1 MKNQHLITQL
11 ALEGQLSD
19 DFDAKLIDTMMRHK
33 QENDNLALFKAACE
47 AMGSDFCLSKDQLM
61 GLLGLNEA

>member
-19 DFDAKLIDTMMRHK
+19 NFDASLIDTILRHK
-33 QENDNLALFKAACE
+33 QENDNLALFKAACKV
-47 AMGSDFCLSKDQLM
+47 MGSDFTINKDQLAGM
-61 GLLGLNEA
+61 LGLSDP